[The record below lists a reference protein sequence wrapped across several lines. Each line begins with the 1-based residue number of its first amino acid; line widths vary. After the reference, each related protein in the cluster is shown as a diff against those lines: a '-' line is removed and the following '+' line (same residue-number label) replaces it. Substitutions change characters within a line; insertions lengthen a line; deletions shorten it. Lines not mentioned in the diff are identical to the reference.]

1 MTTWTIGDVTITRIE
16 EQLGFSSGKPE
27 EYLRGLDRELLRIHA
42 GWLVPNHYSPKAD
55 RLVTSIHSWLIRT
68 PRHTILLDTCGG
80 NHKSRPWSP
89 RFHMLDTPWLAR
101 LADAGVRPEEI
112 DIVMCS
118 HLHAD
123 HVGWNT
129 MRRDGRWVPV
139 FPNARYLM
147 SRREVE
153 NWDPRQNPAMV
164 ADPKRVLFEDSVLP
178 VVESG
183 QAVLI
188 DDGYQVDSALTV
200 EASGGHT
207 PGHVSL
213 ALRTVAGRALF
224 CGDCIHHPLQV
235 YEPHI
240 NHAADEAPEAAARTR
255 RQMLERCAGDASVLF
270 PIHFGAPHVA
280 SIRARGSAFEAS
292 FVAGRAV

>member
-1 MTTWTIGDVTITRIE
+1 MIWTIGDVTVTRIE
-16 EQLGFSSGKPE
+16 EQLGFSTGAPE
-27 EYLRGLDRELLRIHA
+27 QYLRGLDRSLLQEHA
-42 GWLVPNHYSPKAD
+42 GWLVPNHYSPAAD

-68 PRHTILLDTCGG
+68 PRCTILLDTCGG
-80 NHKSRPWSP
+80 NHKQRPWSP

-101 LADAGVRPEEI
+101 LAAAGVRPEEI

-129 MRRDGRWVPV
+129 MQRDGRWVPV

-147 SRREVE
+147 SRREVAE
-153 NWDPRQNPAMV
+153 WDPRQNAAM
-164 ADPKRVLFEDSVLP
+164 AQRRERILYEDSVLP

-188 DDGYQVDSALTV
+188 DEGYAVDDGLTV
-200 EASGGHT
+200 EASHGHT

-213 ALRTVAGRALF
+213 ALRAPTGRAR
-224 CGDCIHHPLQV
+224 PRT
-235 YEPHI
+235 
-240 NHAADEAPEAAARTR
+240 ATR
-255 RQMLERCAGDASVLF
+255 RGT
-270 PIHFGAPHVA
+270 
-280 SIRARGSAFEAS
+280 
-292 FVAGRAV
+292 